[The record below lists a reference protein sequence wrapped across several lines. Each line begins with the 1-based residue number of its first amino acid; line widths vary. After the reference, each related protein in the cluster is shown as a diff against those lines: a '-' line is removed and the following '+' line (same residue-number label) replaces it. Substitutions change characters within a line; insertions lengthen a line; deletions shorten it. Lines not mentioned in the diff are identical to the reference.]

1 MTKNIEGNSSDLYAI
16 FLRYGEIFW
25 DFVLLNP
32 VNRKF
37 IPRCRLYN
45 FAILI
50 LSLIFLGAVSPSN
63 AQVDAE
69 QTVLSEDGTIEVGL
83 TPEPSPPQPGEP
95 TKLRIDF
102 INKESKEI
110 QKHIDYRVSVA
121 KDGNNVFSTNLT
133 HTATGTVKVPVTF
146 DDSAVYELTVFV
158 EGILFMPMP
167 AEPAVFTLAVG
178 DAEQPAAES
187 PPTEPAAME
196 GAAEDAP
203 SSEDATSQV
212 PAVNKAVAEGVGDA
226 ISEHLD
232 RVKEGGADAEAGGPD
247 VGEAPEAIVVETVEE
262 TNVAPD
268 SGTESAIPE
277 WIKKN
282 AAWWGEGEISDEE
295 FAAGIQFMIK
305 QGIINVSAENAGE
318 SGSTEI
324 PDWVRENV
332 VWWSQGLISDQDF
345 IRGLEF
351 MVKNGII
358 SVE

>member
-1 MTKNIEGNSSDLYAI
+1 MTKNIEGKYSDLYAI
-16 FLRYGEIFW
+16 FLRYGETLG
-25 DFVLLNP
+25 DFVLLNA
-32 VNRKF
+32 VNRKI

-121 KDGNNVFSTNLT
+121 KDGNNVFSTKLT

-178 DAEQPAAES
+178 DAQQPAAES
-187 PPTEPAAME
+187 PLTEPAAME
-196 GAAEDAP
+196 EVAEDAP
-203 SSEDATSQV
+203 SSEDAASSQV
-212 PAVNKAVAEGVGDA
+212 PPVNKAVAEGVGDA
-226 ISEHLD
+226 ISEHLA
-232 RVKEGGADAEAGGPD
+232 RVKEAGADAGGPD
-247 VGEAPEAIVVETVEE
+247 AGEAPEAIVVETVEE

-268 SGTESAIPE
+268 SGTESAIPD

-318 SGSTEI
+318 TGSTEI
-324 PDWVRENV
+324 PDWVRENA

>member
-1 MTKNIEGNSSDLYAI
+1 MTKSIEGKFSDLYAM
-16 FLRYGEIFW
+16 FLRYGEILKRFI
-25 DFVLLNP
+25 LLNS
-32 VNRKF
+32 VNRKIILRF
-37 IPRCRLYN
+37 RVYN

-50 LSLIFLGAVSPSN
+50 LSLIIFGAVSPSN

-95 TKLRIDF
+95 TNLRIDF

-121 KDGNNVFSTNLT
+121 KDGNNIFSTNLT

-187 PPTEPAAME
+187 LPTEPAAME
-196 GAAEDAP
+196 GAAEYAP
-203 SSEDATSQV
+203 SSEDAASPQV
-212 PAVNKAVAEGVGDA
+212 PEVNKAVAEGAGDA
-226 ISEHLD
+226 IAEHLAT
-232 RVKEGGADAEAGGPD
+232 VKEGGADAGGPD
-247 VGEAPEAIVVETVEE
+247 AGEAPEAIVVETVEE

-268 SGTESAIPE
+268 SGTESVIPD

-295 FAAGIQFMIK
+295 FATGIQFMIK

-318 SGSTEI
+318 TGSTEI
-324 PDWVRENV
+324 PDWVRENA